1 MYKIKCYNSRSRKEE
16 NVIIEQCDNDF
27 NNIIEAKNQLL
38 IHAMNRLE
46 TTNMQNVSSR
56 PFIFIPKTNHRKD
69 GRLYDV
75 AIFARF
81 CNTPDEFMHGYYIEW
96 VNNDDVDKF
105 NRKLRDEFGEDITL
119 RLYETDQCGDPEY
132 YFMGV
137 TTNGESEYYDDVE
150 DAYNAARSYMQNI
163 LN

>member
-1 MYKIKCYNSRSRKEE
+1 
-16 NVIIEQCDNDF
+16 
-27 NNIIEAKNQLL
+27 
-38 IHAMNRLE
+38 
-46 TTNMQNVSSR
+46 
-56 PFIFIPKTNHRKD
+56 
-69 GRLYDV
+69 
-75 AIFARF
+75 
-81 CNTPDEFMHGYYIEW
+81 MHGYYIEW

-137 TTNGESEYYDDVE
+137 TTNGESEYYDNVE
-150 DAYNAARSYMQNI
+150 NAYNAARSYMQNI